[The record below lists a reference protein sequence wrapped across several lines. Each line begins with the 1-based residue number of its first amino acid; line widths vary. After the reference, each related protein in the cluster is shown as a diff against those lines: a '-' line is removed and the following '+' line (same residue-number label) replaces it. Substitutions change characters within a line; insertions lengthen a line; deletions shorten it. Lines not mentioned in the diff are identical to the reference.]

1 MKKLGLFLVCL
12 ISLIWGCGYGM
23 YYTKSIHPV
32 PSMITAINVMTWEDT
47 QVKSKEGYDKTEFVK
62 NIFINELLQTKR
74 FKITNNAE
82 YNLYVKIDEY
92 KASYRK
98 YIALSSKIVNA
109 KTNEIVW
116 NSSISGLSKSYI
128 DKVIKNTVKEL
139 VMEMTK

>member
-1 MKKLGLFLVCL
+1 MKKLGLLLIFLITLVAA
-12 ISLIWGCGYGM
+12 CGYGM

-32 PSMITAINVMTWEDT
+32 PSMITAVNVMPGDAGSG
-47 QVKSKEGYDKTEFVK
+47 KNEFVT

-74 FKITNNAE
+74 FKITNDTE
-82 YNLYVKIDEY
+82 YVLYLKIDEY
-92 KASYRK
+92 KAGYRK
-98 YIALSSKIVNA
+98 YIALSSKIVNT